1 MGGKQF
7 VWQDRFN
14 IGVDVIDREH
24 RKLFTIMNKLLSY
37 DENDEKSRWAY
48 QEGIKFFKGHTM
60 KHFAEEE
67 LYMASIGY
75 EGYDVHRHIHDNFR
89 KKTLPEIEKELAESY
104 YSPEAVNHF
113 LGVCAGWLI
122 GHTLTEDRAIVG
134 GATSKWSDLLPAEE
148 QVALRDMI
156 LRMLSE
162 MFQLDARVISESYG
176 GEKFGKG
183 IYYRL
188 LYGTEKGDR
197 WEFFLVFEEKLLV
210 NTVGK
215 IIGSES
221 DGVNVML
228 LNATRYTAKQ
238 FVERIK
244 EQFPLAEQ
252 YEIMEENLLT
262 FEQFESAFGK
272 RNLQSSLLFNTGEGY
287 FAFCVAA
294 PHLLKESL
302 VSAAASASDTAPAI
316 KAENAMA
323 EVEKYLE
330 NNVEEEKK
338 KILVV
343 DDSSVI
349 LQAMKE
355 LLYKDYAVSTAK
367 SGLAAIRS
375 MTLDKPDLV
384 LLDYEMPVC
393 DGKQILEMIRAEEE
407 LAGIPVIFL
416 TGRGDK
422 ESVKNVIALRP
433 AGYLVKSMKPEEIK
447 GNIDMFFEKMEKIG

>member
-75 EGYDVHRHIHDNFR
+75 EGYDVHRRIHDTFR

-104 YSPEAVNHF
+104 YSMESVKHF

-134 GATSKWSDLLPAEE
+134 KAESKWGNLLPEEKQIAMKNTVAE
-148 QVALRDMI
+148 L
-156 LRMLSE
+156 LYE
-162 MFQLDARVISESYG
+162 MFQIEAKVISESYN

-188 LYGTEKGDR
+188 VYGTDRGDR
-197 WEFFLVFEEKLLV
+197 WEFFLVFEDRIIV

-215 IIGSES
+215 FIGAET
-221 DGVNVML
+221 DGVDVMMM
-228 LNATRYTAKQ
+228 NATRYAAKQ

-244 EQFPLAEQ
+244 THFPNAEQFD
-252 YEIMEENLLT
+252 IREENLLNYDQFQRA
-262 FEQFESAFGK
+262 FEKHNPQC
-272 RNLQSSLLFNTGEGY
+272 SLLFSAKEGY
-287 FAFCVAA
+287 FAYSVMA
-294 PHLLKESL
+294 PHLLEEEIATS
-302 VSAAASASDTAPAI
+302 I
-316 KAENAMA
+316 GAENAMA
-323 EVEKYLE
+323 EIKKYLE
-330 NNVEEEKK
+330 NHEAEKKK

-343 DDSSVI
+343 DDSDVM
-349 LQAMKE
+349 LQAMKR
-355 LLYKDYAVSTAK
+355 LLEDTYEVSLAK

-375 MTLDKPDLV
+375 MTLDRPDLV

-393 DGKQILEMIRAEEE
+393 DGKQVLEMIRAEEE
-407 LAGIPVIFL
+407 LASTPVIFL
-416 TGRGDK
+416 TGRTDR
-422 ESVKNVIALRP
+422 ESVRNVVALKP
-433 AGYLVKSMKPEEIK
+433 AGYLPKSMKSDEIK
-447 GNIDMFFEKMEKIG
+447 KNIKAYFDKVGK